1 MKIFLNI
8 HEEIILVH
16 ILKKL
21 SLYNVYMFKENQY
34 KIKKKN

>member
-21 SLYNVYMFKENQY
+21 SLYNEFMFKR
-34 KIKKKN
+34 KSL